1 MSNLKSAIRTA
12 SICMATL
19 VALAGCAWCRVRPP
33 DVPAAL
39 QAPSGQTPFLEAR
52 GSGVQIY
59 QCTPSPDAPGKFG
72 WILLAPEA
80 TLMNRHGHP
89 IGRHFAGPSWELRD
103 GSGVVGEVVA
113 RDPGPDPAAI
123 PWLLL
128 RAKSVSGN
136 GALSH
141 TESIQR
147 VHTMGGL
154 APGPACTEAQQRTQV
169 RVPYTADYIFY
180 RAHG

>member
-1 MSNLKSAIRTA
+1 MTAAIRTA
-12 SICMATL
+12 SVCIATL

-33 DVPAAL
+33 DVPTAL

-52 GSGVQIY
+52 ASGVQIY
-59 QCTPSPDAPGKFG
+59 QCAPRPDAPGMFG
-72 WILLAPEA
+72 WTLLAPEA
-80 TLMNRHGHP
+80 TLMNRHGRA

-103 GSGVVGEVVA
+103 GSSVVGELVA
-113 RDPGPDPAAI
+113 RDPGPDPGAI

-147 VHTMGGL
+147 VRTAGGV
-154 APGPACTEAQQRTQV
+154 APGPACTEAQQHTQV
-169 RVPYTADYIFY
+169 RVPYTASYIFY

>member
-1 MSNLKSAIRTA
+1 
-12 SICMATL
+12 MATV
-19 VALAGCAWCRVRPP
+19 VALAGCAWFRVRPP
-33 DVPAAL
+33 DVPPAL
-39 QAPSGQTPFLEAR
+39 QAPSGQTAFLEAR
-52 GSGVQIY
+52 ASGVQIY
-59 QCTPSPDAPGKFG
+59 QCAPRPDAPGTFN
-72 WILLAPEA
+72 WSLLAPEA

-113 RDPGPDPAAI
+113 RDPGPDAAAI

-136 GALSH
+136 GALTH

-147 VHTMGGL
+147 LRTAGGA
-154 APGPACTEAQQRTQV
+154 APGPACTEAQQHAQV
-169 RVPYTADYIFY
+169 RVPYSATYIFY
-180 RAHG
+180 RAQR

>member
-1 MSNLKSAIRTA
+1 MRAAIRSA

-39 QAPSGQTPFLEAR
+39 QAPSGQVPFLEAR
-52 GSGVQIY
+52 ASGVQIY
-59 QCTPSPDAPGKFG
+59 QCVPRPDAPGMFG
-72 WILLAPEA
+72 WSLLAPEA

-103 GSGVVGEVVA
+103 GSGVVGELVA

-128 RAKSVSGN
+128 RAKSVSGS
-136 GALSH
+136 GALSR

-147 VHTMGGL
+147 VRTVGGV
-154 APGPACTEAQQRTQV
+154 APGPACTEAQQHAQV
-169 RVPYTADYIFY
+169 RVPYTASYIFY
-180 RAHG
+180 RTHG